1 MGDLIPIKTF
11 CSATIHALNLTED
24 FYTQENLCPICPRC
38 HLGKFKTGL
47 IENSML

>member
-38 HLGKFKTGL
+38 HRA
-47 IENSML
+47 NSKQV

>member
-24 FYTQENLCPICPRC
+24 FYTQENLCPICPQ
-38 HLGKFKTGL
+38 FKTGL

>member
-1 MGDLIPIKTF
+1 MGNLIPIITF

-24 FYTQENLCPICPRC
+24 LYSGKFMPHLPSLS
-38 HLGKFKTGL
+38 LGKFKTGL